1 VRGLHSLTC
10 PPAFRIF
17 AFGFLISAGGAWA
30 PAAAQDVRRDLEQ
43 EIRANRVLE
52 LEYQLVKDPKMYL
65 VFRLSENRIE
75 FRIRGLLLR
84 EVAVREAL
92 VLGRLPEEQVILNL
106 RTKETERPPQRSQV
120 NPQEAIET
128 TSSLPSAS
136 PGTTQ
141 PGFSNPQYNEPD
153 MLELSDMPSRYNLV
167 FDGALSI
174 MIRPAEVPVEETG
187 FRGRLTRWGVWWSD
201 TLARLRVRMGR
212 SQVPQLRLSLAD
224 EDCRRIFWSFNENA
238 KALFVP

>member
-1 VRGLHSLTC
+1 LLIAAAGPGV
-10 PPAFRIF
+10 PA
-17 AFGFLISAGGAWA
+17 
-30 PAAAQDVRRDLEQ
+30 AAAQDTRRELEQ
-43 EIRANRVLE
+43 EIRDNRLLE
-52 LEYQLVKDPKMYL
+52 QEYQLVKDPKMYL

-75 FRIRGLLLR
+75 LRLRGLLLR
-84 EVAVREAL
+84 EIPVREAL
-92 VLGRLPEEQVILNL
+92 VLGRLPERQMILNL

-128 TSSLPSAS
+128 TSSVPNAA

-141 PGFSNPQYNEPD
+141 PGFSNPQFNEPK
-153 MLELSDMPSRYNLV
+153 MLELSNMPSRYNLV

-174 MIRPAEVPVEETG
+174 MIRPAETPVEETG

-201 TLARLRVRMGR
+201 AIARFRVRMGR